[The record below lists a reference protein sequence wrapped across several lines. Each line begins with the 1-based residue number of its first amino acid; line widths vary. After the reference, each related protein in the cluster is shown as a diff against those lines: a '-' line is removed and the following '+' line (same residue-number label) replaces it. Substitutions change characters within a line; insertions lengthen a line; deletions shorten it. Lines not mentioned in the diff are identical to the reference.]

1 MTTPLT
7 SSTTTA
13 FLGAFVGPFLGD
25 LDRAIGAFTFGT
37 LAPVFFALYT
47 TSCFFFIGDFGG
59 AGFNICNSYA
69 NWAAACFASFSASFC
84 FQISALAA
92 HYTF

>member
-25 LDRAIGAFTFGT
+25 LDRAIDAFAFGT

-47 TSCFFFIGDFGG
+47 TGCFFFVGDFGG
-59 AGFNICNSYA
+59 AGFNIYNSCA

-84 FQISALAA
+84 F
-92 HYTF
+92 

>member
-13 FLGAFVGPFLGD
+13 FSGAFIGPFLGD
-25 LDRAIGAFTFGT
+25 LDRVIGAFTFST

-47 TSCFFFIGDFGG
+47 TNYFFFISDFGG
-59 AGFNICNSYA
+59 TGFDIYSSCA
-69 NWAAACFASFSASFC
+69 N
-84 FQISALAA
+84 
-92 HYTF
+92 

>member
-7 SSTTTA
+7 SLTTTA

-25 LDRAIGAFTFGT
+25 LDRVIGAFAFST
-37 LAPVFFALYT
+37 LALVFFALCT
-47 TSCFFFIGDFGG
+47 TGCFFFVGDFGR

-69 NWAAACFASFSASFC
+69 N
-84 FQISALAA
+84 
-92 HYTF
+92 